1 MREIESSHARVRAR
15 NGERERGAGGR
26 EINPRNSSI
35 CFLLREKKI
44 KTIVFLTAK
53 TEIFF
58 FFLNIRKHKRSF
70 LIKNRKKTKKNVEKR
85 NNH

>member
-58 FFLNIRKHKRSF
+58 FSKYQ
-70 LIKNRKKTKKNVEKR
+70 KTQEKFF
-85 NNH
+85 N